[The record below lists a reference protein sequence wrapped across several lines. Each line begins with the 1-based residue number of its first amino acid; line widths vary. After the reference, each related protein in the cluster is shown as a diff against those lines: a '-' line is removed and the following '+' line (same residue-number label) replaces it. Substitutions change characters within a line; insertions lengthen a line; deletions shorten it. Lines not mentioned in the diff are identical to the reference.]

1 MADLFWAIN
10 GGGGGSLGVVLA
22 YKINFVEEHVP
33 DPTPKTS
40 SFSESP
46 GRWRRTRLRSFTGG
60 KK

>member
-22 YKINFVEEHVP
+22 YKINFVEV
-33 DPTPKTS
+33 PKTS
-40 SFSESP
+40 PFSESP